1 MAKNSNGLL
10 GKLGIVK
17 SPGAAVPH
25 RKNTK
30 DCATV
35 DIVHQRLKLA
45 MKCLSVPLLVTAQR
59 LSPHRFIPVCPE
71 R

>member
-17 SPGAAVPH
+17 SPGAAVPQ

-30 DCATV
+30 D
-35 DIVHQRLKLA
+35 
-45 MKCLSVPLLVTAQR
+45 
-59 LSPHRFIPVCPE
+59 
-71 R
+71 